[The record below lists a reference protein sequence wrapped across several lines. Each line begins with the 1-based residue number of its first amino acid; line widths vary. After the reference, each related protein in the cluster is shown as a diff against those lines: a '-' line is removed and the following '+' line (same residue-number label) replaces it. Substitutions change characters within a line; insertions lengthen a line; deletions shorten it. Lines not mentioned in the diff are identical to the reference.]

1 MKKTLLL
8 VLIVLIV
15 LLNAKAQRYI
25 IRFKDKGS
33 STYTLNNS
41 AAYLSERAIQ
51 RRQRF
56 SIAIDSTDLP
66 VTQRYLD
73 SIKAVPGVSVLNA
86 SKWLN

>member
-1 MKKTLLL
+1 MKKILLL
-8 VLIVLIV
+8 VLIVLTV
-15 LLNAKAQRYI
+15 LFNAKAQRYI

-33 STYTLNNS
+33 STYTLNNPT
-41 AAYLSERAIQ
+41 AYLSERAIQ

-73 SIKAVPGVSVLNA
+73 SIKVVPGVSVLNA
-86 SKWLN
+86 